1 MFIAVSI
8 AHPPLSSPLVDSS
21 LSFAHQ
27 WPLNALMALQPPHP
41 LLFRLVFFILVTV
54 AVGIIIIKLTEIIRW
69 RVMVSEMVIVI
80 ITIFIIITAVFIL
93 AVNVDKEKK
102 ELSLKIEVAVSESGG

>member
-27 WPLNALMALQPPHP
+27 WPLNALMAVQSHHP
-41 LLFRLVFFILVTV
+41 LFFKLVFFFLVTV
-54 AVGIIIIKLTEIIRW
+54 AVAIIIIKLTEIIRW
-69 RVMVSEMVIVI
+69 PVEVSELVIMI